1 MQSGR
6 ATFFINNKRNY
17 HMEIKEVKITTATK
31 SGEKKQVSVILGYC
45 FATEISYKILAEE
58 DIHDFIKE
66 AIQCIQ
72 DNRMPDTRKSISLI
86 LAAMQAYYES
96 IGKKA
101 PLTDKDL
108 MYHMTAAEMGTAVG
122 TIIGLYMDANRTP
135 QGEAEE
141 KKEAEEADPKND

>member
-1 MQSGR
+1 
-6 ATFFINNKRNY
+6 
-17 HMEIKEVKITTATK
+17 MEIKEVKITTATK

-66 AIQCIQ
+66 AIECIQ

>member
-1 MQSGR
+1 
-6 ATFFINNKRNY
+6 
-17 HMEIKEVKITTATK
+17 MEIKEVKITTATK

-66 AIQCIQ
+66 AIECIQ
-72 DNRMPDTRKSISLI
+72 DKRMPDTRKSIFLI
-86 LAAMQAYYES
+86 VAAMQAYYES

-108 MYHMTAAEMGTAVG
+108 MYYMTAAEMGTSVG
-122 TIIGLYMDANRTP
+122 TIIGLYMEVNRTP

-141 KKEAEEADPKND
+141 KKEAEVDPKND

>member
-1 MQSGR
+1 
-6 ATFFINNKRNY
+6 
-17 HMEIKEVKITTATK
+17 MEIKEVKITTATK

-58 DIHDFIKE
+58 DIHDFIRE
-66 AIQCIQ
+66 AIECIQ

-101 PLTDKDL
+101 PMTDKDL

-122 TIIGLYMDANRTP
+122 TIIGLYMEANRTP
-135 QGEAEE
+135 QGEDEE
-141 KKEAEEADPKND
+141 KKETEADLKND